1 MCSGHPSKDAAR
13 QMSDGRKRAETRTT
27 IPPETLDGCS
37 TLPVQMRSTRTALLA
52 GVLAWL
58 AVAACQAPGPPVP
71 PDPGRVGLQAGDL
84 PASLKRCPASGAVD
98 GYLRSLQA
106 ANRAAHD
113 ELAAAWQDLK
123 RRGAAQAAV
132 TVYGERPTAC
142 TARLGTGE
150 GASVST
156 MVVTFQ
162 AENAASDTYQRGFLG
177 FTTLGAD
184 QEVDDMKRGA
194 ATGIGRNAW
203 VLQRSVQGRALIV
216 GLWERDQVAVL
227 FIAVDED
234 PLHAKQ
240 ALSSVDGRIP

>member
-1 MCSGHPSKDAAR
+1 
-13 QMSDGRKRAETRTT
+13 
-27 IPPETLDGCS
+27 
-37 TLPVQMRSTRTALLA
+37 MRSPRAVLLA
-52 GVLAWL
+52 GALVWV
-58 AVAACQAPGPPVP
+58 AVACQTPGAIGP
-71 PDPGRVGLQAGDL
+71 PDPSRVGLQAGDL
-84 PASLKRCPASGAVD
+84 PGDLKRCPASGTVD
-98 GYLRSLQA
+98 GYLRGLLGA
-106 ANRAAHD
+106 DRAAHD
-113 ELAAAWQDLK
+113 ELATAWEDLK

-132 TVYGERPTAC
+132 TVYAERTAAC

-156 MVVTFQ
+156 VVVTFQ
-162 AENAASDTYQRGFLG
+162 DEKAASDAYQRGVLG
-177 FTTLGAD
+177 FTTLGED

-194 ATGIGRNAW
+194 ATGMGRNAW